1 MVSLPDLKK
10 FLKKHERIGLDSNI
24 LIYFVEGNPNYL
36 NLVKKVFNSID
47 AGKNLGVCSTLSLM
61 EILVEPYRQKNETLV
76 NEFYGL
82 LTTYPHLRWVD
93 LSNEVA
99 DLGANLRAKYKIKT
113 PDAILLAS
121 AIYSNASGFVC
132 NDKGLRKVEEIDV
145 LILDS

>member
-1 MVSLPDLKK
+1 VVSPSDFRK
-10 FLKKHERIGLDSNI
+10 FLKKHDCIGLDSNI
-24 LIYFVEGNPNYL
+24 LIYFIEAHPNYL
-36 NLVKKVFNSID
+36 DLVKIIFNSID
-47 AGKNLGVCSTLSLM
+47 SGRKKGVCSTLSLM

-82 LTTYPHLRWVD
+82 LTTYPHLTWID
-93 LSNEVA
+93 LTTEIA

-121 AIYSNASGFVC
+121 AIYSDATGFIC